1 MKCAVLIRGGEVID
15 PSQNLRGV
23 RDVAVDDGRILR
35 VAERITGLDAE
46 TTIDARGLF
55 VVPGLVDLHVHV
67 YPHSPWGLDPD
78 PLCAAGGVTT
88 MLDVGTC
95 GSFQFDIFRRQYI
108 DRALPQ
114 VLALVN
120 LSCMGLMAFNM
131 GELLDRRYADV
142 PGVIRTIRRHPD
154 VAIGV
159 KIRCSRN
166 LVGDGE
172 QGWASFLDAVQA
184 ARESRTWLM
193 IHIGDS
199 PMSVPE
205 MLEHLQP
212 GDCITHCLRSGNTR
226 ILDEQNRVYDA
237 VRAAAARGVL
247 FDVGHGLGSFD
258 WKTAEAALE
267 AGFEPSSISTD
278 LHTLNINGPV
288 YDLPATMSKFLLM
301 GMPLERVVEL
311 TTARPAA
318 ILKQADQI
326 GTLREGTIADIAL
339 LEKREGRFRFTDSQ
353 RQDRVGRELLTAA
366 VTIRAG
372 RVLPGGGS
380 LSSRRLADAEEVAGD
395 EFGAARPRAAAA
407 NLIR

>member
-1 MKCAVLIRGGEVID
+1 MQCDILIRGGDVID

-23 RDVAVDDGRILR
+23 RDIAVQNGRILR
-35 VAERITGLDAE
+35 IADRITDLDAKA
-46 TTIDARGLF
+46 TIDARGLL
-55 VVPGLVDLHVHV
+55 VVPGLIDLHVHV

-78 PLCAAGGVTT
+78 PLCAANGVTT

-114 VLALVN
+114 VFALVN
-120 LSCMGLMAFNM
+120 LSCMGLMAFNL

-142 PGVIRTIRRHPD
+142 PGVIKTIREHPG

-172 QGWASFLDAVQA
+172 QGWASFLDAVRA
-184 ARESRTWLM
+184 ARESGTWLM

-212 GDCITHCLRSGNTR
+212 GDCITHCFRSGSTR
-226 ILDEQNRVYDA
+226 IVDEHDRVYDA
-237 VRAAAARGVL
+237 VRAAAERGVI
-247 FDVGHGLGSFD
+247 FDVGHGVGSFH
-258 WKTAEAALE
+258 WNTAEAALS
-267 AGFEPSSISTD
+267 AGFEPTTISTD

-288 YDLPATMSKFLLM
+288 YDMPATMSKFLVL
-301 GMPLERVVEL
+301 GMPLERVIEL
-311 TTARPAA
+311 TTVRPAA
-318 ILKQADQI
+318 SLKQAGDI
-326 GTLREGTIADIAL
+326 GTLRPGTTADIAI
-339 LEKREGRFRFTDSQ
+339 LEKRAGRFRFTDSLG
-353 RQDRVGRELLTAA
+353 QDRIGRELLTAA
-366 VTIRAG
+366 TTIRAG
-372 RVLPGGGS
+372 RILPGGGS
-380 LSSRRLADAEEVAGD
+380 LNARRLAE
-395 EFGAARPRAAAA
+395 
-407 NLIR
+407 